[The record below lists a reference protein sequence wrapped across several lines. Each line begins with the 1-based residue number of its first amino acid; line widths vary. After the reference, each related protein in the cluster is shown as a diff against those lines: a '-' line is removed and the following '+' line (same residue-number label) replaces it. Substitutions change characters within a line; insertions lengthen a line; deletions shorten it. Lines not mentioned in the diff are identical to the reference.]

1 MSANVKKAPQL
12 TRISAN
18 KQHRHITGPSWSEG
32 INTTFNRQLTRMAHV
47 LPVPGKDSSLLS
59 IIDMRVDIPR
69 IRERPGAHT
78 FSD

>member
-12 TRISAN
+12 ARISAN

-32 INTTFNRQLTRMAHV
+32 INTTFNRQLPPMARV
-47 LPVPGKDSSLLS
+47 LPVPAEDSGLFS
-59 IIDMRVDIPR
+59 IIDMRIDIPR

-78 FSD
+78 RSD